1 VATLP
6 AHLHD
11 VRGVAAAT
19 VVTRRRTTTT
29 MAMTMTTADAAAA
42 NVEVGEAGDTVDVEV
57 GDGSPRG
64 GTRGGRNS

>member
-1 VATLP
+1 
-6 AHLHD
+6 
-11 VRGVAAAT
+11 
-19 VVTRRRTTTT
+19 